1 MNISI
6 GIVDFLMLALVVQ
19 GLILSIVLA
28 YSSKKIESNRYI
40 AAFILVVAESTLLM
54 EMDYLGVLQQ
64 YPWLLTAIAPLNM
77 ALGPLVYLYARGI
90 AFGNQQSGRSIFIH
104 FVPTV
109 LYMKHQIIY
118 LLYISGVL
126 SIPFISDLYVLPFTQ
141 HILFGFNSLALIP
154 AFLSL
159 VIYSFVTYK
168 MVLGHINDKELSAY
182 RKADLKWV
190 KMLVQIVSVLILVW
204 FVSILAGFIFPIPDM
219 EPWFHYCLYIPAIV
233 FVYWLGM
240 MVYKRQRIMNKD
252 EMLDY
257 IRQPVK
263 AHFKEEEASGYYDQ
277 LKELMVADSLYMNPV
292 LKVDMLAARLSIPE
306 KGLSNLLNQYAGKNF
321 NDFVNEFRVEE
332 AKKRLTDPRYRNFT
346 IAAIALECGFNSLAT
361 FQRVFKQT
369 TGITPSQYQND
380 AKKSFVGK

>member
-19 GLILSIVLA
+19 GLILSVVLA
-28 YSSKKIESNRYI
+28 YSSKKIEHNRYV
-40 AAFILVVAESTLLM
+40 AAFIFVVAESTLLM
-54 EMDYLGVLQQ
+54 ELDYLGVLQKQ
-64 YPWLLTAIAPLNM
+64 PWLLTAIVPLNM
-77 ALGPLVYLYARGI
+77 ALGPLIYLYARGI
-90 AFGNQQSGRSIFIH
+90 TFGSQQSGRSIFIH
-104 FVPTV
+104 FVPTI

-126 SIPFISDLYVLPFTQ
+126 SVPFISDLYVLPLIQ
-141 HILFGFNSLALIP
+141 KLLFGFNALTLIP

-159 VIYSFVTYK
+159 VIYSIITYK
-168 MVLGHINDKELSAY
+168 MVLSHIDDKELSTH
-182 RKADLKWV
+182 RKADLKWI
-190 KMLVQIVSVLILVW
+190 KMLVQIVAILILVW
-204 FVSILAGFIFPIPDM
+204 AVSIIAGYIFPIPDM

-240 MVYKRQRIMNKD
+240 MVYKRQRVMNND

-257 IRQPVK
+257 IKQPVK
-263 AHFKEEEASGYYDQ
+263 AHFKDEEASDYYKQ
-277 LKELMVADSLYMNPV
+277 LKDLMVTDSLYMNPV

-306 KGLSNLLNQYAGKNF
+306 KSLSNLLNQYAETSF

-332 AKKRLTDPRYRNFT
+332 AKKKLIDPRNANFT
-346 IAAIALECGFNSLAT
+346 IAAVALECGFNSLAT

-369 TGITPSQYQND
+369 TGVTPSQYQSD
-380 AKKSFVGK
+380 SKKSFVSK

>member
-19 GLILSIVLA
+19 GLIMSIVLA
-28 YSSKKIESNRYI
+28 YSSKKIDSNRYI
-40 AAFILVVAESTLLM
+40 AAFIFVVAESTLLM
-54 EMDYLGVLQQ
+54 ELDYLGVLQK
-64 YPWLLTAIAPLNM
+64 YPWLLTAVVPLNM
-77 ALGPLVYLYARGI
+77 ALGPLIYLYARGI
-90 AFGNQQSGRSIFIH
+90 AFGSRQSGRSIFIH
-104 FVPTV
+104 FIPAI

-126 SIPFISDLYVLPFTQ
+126 SIPFISNVYVLPFTQ
-141 HILFGFNSLALIP
+141 RILFGFNGLTLIP

-159 VIYSFVTYK
+159 VIYSLVTYK
-168 MVLGHINDKELSAY
+168 MVSGHINDKELSAY

-190 KMLVQIVSVLILVW
+190 KMLVQMVSVLILIW
-204 FVSILAGFIFPIPDM
+204 FVSILAGYIFPIPDM

-240 MVYKRQRIMNKD
+240 MVYKRQRVMNNA
-252 EMLDY
+252 EMLEY
-257 IRQPVK
+257 IKQPVK
-263 AHFKEEEASGYYDQ
+263 AHFKEDDASAYYSR
-277 LKELMVADSLYMNPV
+277 LKELMAVDGLYMNPV

-332 AKKRLTDPRYRNFT
+332 AKRKLIDPRYANFT
-346 IAAIALECGFNSLAT
+346 IAAVALECGFNSLAT

-369 TGITPSQYQND
+369 TGVTPSQYQND
-380 AKKSFVGK
+380 AKNKR

>member
-6 GIVDFLMLALVVQ
+6 GIIDFLMLALVVQ
-19 GLILSIVLA
+19 GLILSVVLA

-40 AAFILVVAESTLLM
+40 AAFIFAIAESTLLM
-54 EMDYLGVLQQ
+54 ELDYLGLLQK
-64 YPWLLTAIAPLNM
+64 YPSLLTAIIPLNM

-90 AFGNQQSGRSIFIH
+90 VFGNRQPHQNILIH
-104 FVPTV
+104 FVPTI
-109 LYMKHQIIY
+109 LYMKHQIIS
-118 LLYISGVL
+118 LLYVLGVL

-141 HILFGFNSLALIP
+141 RVLFSFNSLALIP

-159 VIYSFVTYK
+159 VVYSLVTYK
-168 MVLGHINDKELSAY
+168 MVTNHIDDKNLSTY
-182 RKADLKWV
+182 KKADLKWV
-190 KMLVQIVSVLILVW
+190 KMLVQIVAVLILIW
-204 FVSILAGFIFPIPDM
+204 FISILVGYIFPIPDM

-240 MVYKRQRIMNKD
+240 MVYKRQRIMTKD
-252 EMLDY
+252 EMLEY
-257 IRQPVK
+257 IKQPVK
-263 AHFKEEEASGYYDQ
+263 AYFKEEEASGYYNQ
-277 LKELMVADSLYMNPV
+277 LKELMVTDSLYINPV

-332 AKKRLTDPRYRNFT
+332 AKKKLIDPRNANFT

-369 TGITPSQYQND
+369 TGVTPSQYQND
-380 AKKSFVGK
+380 AKKSFDEK

>member
-28 YSSKKIESNRYI
+28 VSSRKIDNNRYI
-40 AAFILVVAESTLLM
+40 AAFIFVVAESTLLM
-54 EMDYLGVLQQ
+54 ELDYLGVLQQ
-64 YPWLLTAIAPLNM
+64 YPWLLTAITPLNM

-90 AFGNQQSGRSIFIH
+90 AFGNQQPGRSVFIH
-104 FVPTV
+104 FVPTI

-118 LLYISGVL
+118 LLYISGIL
-126 SIPFISDLYVLPFTQ
+126 SISFISDLYVLPFTQ
-141 HILFGFNSLALIP
+141 RILFGFNGLALIP

-168 MVLGHINDKELSAY
+168 MVLGHIHDKELSAY

-257 IRQPVK
+257 IKQPVK

-332 AKKRLTDPRYRNFT
+332 AKKKLVDPRYGNFT

-361 FQRVFKQT
+361 FQRVFKQI

-380 AKKSFVGK
+380 AKNKR